1 MADNGSA
8 LLQVEEVSKSFGGV
22 QALRSGSFELSRG
35 EIIAIV
41 GANGAGKST
50 LIKIVAG
57 VYRPDG
63 GRMLV
68 RGEEVDPRQHTV
80 SHMRQLGIEVVYQD
94 LAIVPNM
101 NAPYNLFLG
110 RIPRRLGIFVDEGA
124 MRQKTREIL
133 EDLKVRTVQ
142 SLREPISAMS
152 GGQQQSVAIGRAIA
166 WGREIVILDEPTAA
180 LGPTET
186 GEVERLMHEIRER
199 GTAVILI
206 SHNLE
211 QVFRLADR
219 ILVVHHGLTTPAF
232 PKSAVTTDQLVRAI
246 TLGEQ
251 VA

>member
-1 MADNGSA
+1 
-8 LLQVEEVSKSFGGV
+8 
-22 QALRSGSFELSRG
+22 
-35 EIIAIV
+35 
-41 GANGAGKST
+41 
-50 LIKIVAG
+50 
-57 VYRPDG
+57 
-63 GRMLV
+63 
-68 RGEEVDPRQHTV
+68 
-80 SHMRQLGIEVVYQD
+80 MR
-94 LAIVPNM
+94 
-101 NAPYNLFLG
+101 
-110 RIPRRLGIFVDEGA
+110 R
-124 MRQKTREIL
+124 KTREIL

-186 GEVERLMHEIRER
+186 GEVERLMHEIRDR

-232 PKSAVTTDQLVRAI
+232 SKSAVTSDQLVRAI